1 MKVQI
6 TRSAAVLS
14 LDDDVNMELSL
25 IESGFIITNLYG
37 KVIFVIKDSVNMI
50 NSLIELDSIKISFDP
65 IIRPEFPALNTELRI
80 KSQKGLS
87 VKYDY
92 FFNLESEYELNHLSL
107 LSGQGIIDLYLF
119 DQCEKK
125 HYITSLDEH
134 EKKQLEECIE
144 IIKVDKKY
152 PI

>member
-1 MKVQI
+1 MKVQN
-6 TRSAAVLS
+6 AQQDAVLS

-25 IESGFIITNLYG
+25 IESGFIIINLHE
-37 KVIFVIKDSVNMI
+37 KVVFIIKDSVNMI
-50 NSLIELDSIKISFDP
+50 KGLIELDSIKISFDP

-92 FFNLESEYELNHLSL
+92 FFNLESEYEINHLGL
-107 LSGQGIIDLYLF
+107 LRNQGIIDLYLF
-119 DQCEKK
+119 DQCVKK
-125 HYITSLDEH
+125 HYITSLTDG
-134 EKKQLEECIE
+134 EKKQLEDCIE
-144 IIKVDKKY
+144 IIKVDKKF